1 MITVND
7 LMSARHDELALLAGA
22 GGADRLITWAHVC
35 DLPDPWS
42 WVRPGDLLM
51 TTGDGLPAEPDAQR
65 TWMVELAAVG
75 ISGVVLA
82 PRPEVPPPSASLMAV
97 ADERRI
103 PLILADFSLQ
113 FTGLA
118 RTVIEAAVQS
128 ERDHIN
134 TARRL
139 FDVYTEALRTH
150 PDLSGRLDVVARS
163 IGWSITVTR
172 SADGVPI
179 ATGGRIRETRTAP
192 IIVPVPGRIPVDV
205 HVRPVRARL
214 LDGSLAHYLAGLI
227 GIELEHQAQAELD
240 GQRRGELVLRG
251 SLDGTVNGAQLRF
264 EFASRG
270 IADGLVTVAHL
281 TPVMPTKDRHTALG
295 TLAADDHVTPL
306 FARIDDTLVAV
317 VPDGWEGFAVFRQK
331 IAPAAHVGLSAP
343 LAAGADLRDAHLQA
357 RAAAAEAVNTGA
369 RTVRYEEMGTAGAA
383 GPRSVAEMRSM
394 VTRVLGPLLDNDRKT
409 GSELVHSLE
418 VFLRNDGSWTRS
430 AAVLGVHRQTLVY
443 RLGQVERLTGRKPTS
458 TVAIAAFWTAFE
470 AAHTSGVLSTG

>member
-1 MITVND
+1 MITVNG
-7 LMSARHDELALLAGA
+7 LMSARHDELTLVAGA

-65 TWMVELAAVG
+65 AWMVELAAVG

-103 PLILADFSLQ
+103 PLVLADFSLQ

-139 FDVYTEALRTH
+139 FDVYTEALRTR

-179 ATGGRIRETRTAP
+179 ATGGRVRETRTAP
-192 IIVPVPGRIPVDV
+192 VTVPVPGRIPVDV
-205 HVRPVRARL
+205 HVQPVRTRM

-240 GQRRGELVLRG
+240 RQRRGELVLRG
-251 SLDGTVNGAQLRF
+251 SLDGSVNGAQLRA
-264 EFASRG
+264 ELATRG
-270 IADGLVTVAHL
+270 MNDLVTLAHL
-281 TPVMPTKDRHTALG
+281 SPVTAPDGRRPTAEV
-295 TLAADDHVTPL
+295 LAMDGPVAPL
-306 FARIDDTLVAV
+306 LAYLDDTLIAV
-317 VPDGWEGFAVFRQK
+317 VPTGWDDFAVFRQK
-331 IAPAAHVGLSAP
+331 LAPAAQVGLSAP
-343 LAAGADLRDAHLQA
+343 VVAGGDLRDARLQA
-357 RAAAAEAVNTGA
+357 RAAAAEALHTGA
-369 RTVRYEEMGTAGAA
+369 RAVRYEDMGAAGAA
-383 GPRSVAEMRSM
+383 GPRSLVEMRSM
-394 VTRVLGPLLDNDRKT
+394 VTRVLGPLLENDRQT
-409 GSELVHSLE
+409 GSALVRSLE
-418 VFLRNDGSWTRS
+418 VFLRNDSSWTRS
-430 AAVLGVHRQTLVY
+430 ATALGVHRQTLVY
-443 RLGQVERLTGRKPTS
+443 RLNQVERLTGLKPTS
-458 TVAIAAFWTAFE
+458 TAAVAELWTAFE
-470 AAHTSGVLSTG
+470 AAHASGVLPTT